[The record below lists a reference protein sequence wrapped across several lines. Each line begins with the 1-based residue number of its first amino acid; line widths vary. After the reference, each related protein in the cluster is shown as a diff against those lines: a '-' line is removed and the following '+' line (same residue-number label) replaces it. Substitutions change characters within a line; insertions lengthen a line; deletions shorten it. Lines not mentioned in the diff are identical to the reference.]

1 MTKQISPEK
10 GQLKVQRRGAM
21 GLIEHFTKREF
32 SRREIATSEH
42 PTCLSQHLGNGETEI
57 VTLDLAI
64 QQKAEEARQ
73 ERTIVPFVFWNGVGE
88 ERIQGAVMTCRPNPP
103 FRFTVEPRPT

>member
-1 MTKQISPEK
+1 MTKQVSTGK
-10 GQLKVQRRGAM
+10 GRLKAQRRGAM
-21 GLIEHFTKREF
+21 DLIEHFTAREF
-32 SRREIATSEH
+32 SRRDIVTSEH
-42 PTCLSQHLGNGETEI
+42 PTCLSQHLSNGETEI

-64 QQKAEEARQ
+64 QQKAEAARQ
-73 ERTIVPFVFWNGVGE
+73 ERTIVTFVFWNGVGE